1 MKTRKLLVALIATL
15 CFPAT
20 ATMSLAKKK
29 AEMTSYLFAYFTG
42 NAPEQEQICFA
53 ISDDGFNYTPLNGGR
68 PIISSD
74 TIALSKGVRDPHILR
89 ADDGTF
95 YMVATDMRCSLG

>member
-29 AEMTSYLFAYFTG
+29 
-42 NAPEQEQICFA
+42 Q
-53 ISDDGFNYTPLNGGR
+53 
-68 PIISSD
+68 
-74 TIALSKGVRDPHILR
+74 K
-89 ADDGTF
+89 
-95 YMVATDMRCSLG
+95 